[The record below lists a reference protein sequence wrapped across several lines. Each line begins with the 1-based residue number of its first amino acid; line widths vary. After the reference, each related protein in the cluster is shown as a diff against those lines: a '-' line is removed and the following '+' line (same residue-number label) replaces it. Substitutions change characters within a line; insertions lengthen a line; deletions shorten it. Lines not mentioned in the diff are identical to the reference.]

1 MAERLRMSR
10 EKREYPD
17 RPYVGVGV
25 IVFRDHEVLL
35 IQRNKEPNKGQWS
48 IPGGRQM
55 LGETAAEAARR
66 ELQEET
72 GVKVDRFLL
81 VDVVDAIIPDVEGK
95 IKYHYT
101 LVDYMGQWQSGESR
115 PGHDAKE
122 VRWVRLNELSSY
134 SLMEKTISIIQK
146 AATINT

>member
-1 MAERLRMSR
+1 MSR

-25 IVFRDHEVLL
+25 IVFRDKEVLL
-35 IQRNKEPNKGQWS
+35 VQRDKEPNKGQWS

-55 LGETAAEAARR
+55 LGETASEAAQR
-66 ELQEET
+66 ELLEET
-72 GVKVDRFLL
+72 GVKVDRLFL
-81 VDVVDAIIPDVEGK
+81 VDVVDAIIPGVEGK

-115 PGHDAKE
+115 PGDDAKE

-134 SLMEKTISIIQK
+134 SLLEKTMKIIQK
-146 AATINT
+146 AAAMNT

>member
-1 MAERLRMSR
+1 MSR

-25 IVFRDHEVLL
+25 IVFRDKEVLL
-35 IQRNKEPNKGQWS
+35 VQRNKEPNKGQWS
-48 IPGGRQM
+48 IPGGSQL
-55 LGETAAEAARR
+55 LGETASEAAQR
-66 ELQEET
+66 ELLEET
-72 GVKVDRFLL
+72 GVKVDQLFL

-115 PGHDAKE
+115 PGDDAQE
-122 VRWVRLNELSSY
+122 VRWVRLNEISSY
-134 SLMEKTISIIQK
+134 SLLEKTMHIIQK
-146 AATINT
+146 ATALNT

>member
-1 MAERLRMSR
+1 MSR

-25 IVFRDHEVLL
+25 IVFRNHEVLL

-66 ELQEET
+66 ELLEET
-72 GVKVDRFLL
+72 GVKVDWLLL

-115 PGHDAKE
+115 PGDDAKE
-122 VRWVRLNELSSY
+122 VRWVRLNQLSSY
-134 SLMEKTISIIQK
+134 SLLEKTMNIIQK
-146 AATINT
+146 AAAMNT

>member
-1 MAERLRMSR
+1 MKD
-10 EKREYPD
+10 KREYPN

-25 IVFRDHEVLL
+25 IVFRNHEVLL

-66 ELQEET
+66 ELLEET
-72 GVKVDRFLL
+72 GVKVDRLLL

-115 PGHDAKE
+115 PGDDAKE

-134 SLMEKTISIIQK
+134 SLLEKTMNIIQK
-146 AATINT
+146 AAALNT

>member
-1 MAERLRMSR
+1 MSI

-25 IVFRDHEVLL
+25 IVFRDHKVLL
-35 IQRNKEPNKGQWS
+35 VKRNKEPNKGHWS

-55 LGETAAEAARR
+55 LGETAAEAAKR
-66 ELQEET
+66 ELLEET
-72 GVKVDRFLL
+72 GVEVDQLSL

-115 PGHDAKE
+115 PGDDAQE
-122 VRWVRLNELSSY
+122 ARWIPLNELSSY
-134 SLMEKTISIIQK
+134 SLLNKTMNIIYK
-146 AATINT
+146 ASAMKT

>member
-1 MAERLRMSR
+1 MSR

-25 IVFRDHEVLL
+25 IVFRDKEVLL
-35 IQRNKEPNKGQWS
+35 VQRNKEPNKGQWS
-48 IPGGRQM
+48 IPGGSQL
-55 LGETAAEAARR
+55 LGETASEAAQR
-66 ELQEET
+66 ELLEET
-72 GVKVDRFLL
+72 GVKVDRLFL

-115 PGHDAKE
+115 SGVDAKE

-134 SLMEKTISIIQK
+134 SLLVKTMKIIQK
-146 AATINT
+146 AVAMNT

>member
-1 MAERLRMSR
+1 MSR

-17 RPYVGVGV
+17 RPYLGVGV

-66 ELQEET
+66 ELLEET
-72 GVKVDRFLL
+72 GVKVDQLLL

-115 PGHDAKE
+115 PGDDAKE
-122 VRWVRLNELSSY
+122 VSWIHLNKLSSY
-134 SLMEKTISIIQK
+134 SLLEKTMNIIQK
-146 AATINT
+146 AAAMNT

>member
-1 MAERLRMSR
+1 MSR
-10 EKREYPD
+10 EKREYPN

-55 LGETAAEAARR
+55 LGETVAEAAQR
-66 ELQEET
+66 ELLEET
-72 GVKVDRFLL
+72 GVNVDRLLL

-115 PGHDAKE
+115 PGDDAKE
-122 VRWVRLNELSSY
+122 VRWVRLNQLSSY
-134 SLMEKTISIIQK
+134 SLLEKTMNIIQK
-146 AATINT
+146 AVAMNT

>member
-1 MAERLRMSR
+1 MSR

-55 LGETAAEAARR
+55 LGETASEAAQR
-66 ELQEET
+66 ELLEET
-72 GVKVDRFLL
+72 GVKVDRLFL
-81 VDVVDAIIPDVEGK
+81 VDVVDAIIPGVEGK

-115 PGHDAKE
+115 PGDDAKE

-134 SLMEKTISIIQK
+134 SLLEKTMKIIQK
-146 AATINT
+146 AAAMNT

>member
-1 MAERLRMSR
+1 MSV

-66 ELQEET
+66 ELLEET
-72 GVKVDRFLL
+72 GVKVDRLLL

-115 PGHDAKE
+115 PGDDAKE
-122 VRWVRLNELSSY
+122 VRWVRLNQLNSY
-134 SLMEKTISIIQK
+134 SILKKTMNIIQK
-146 AATINT
+146 AATMNT